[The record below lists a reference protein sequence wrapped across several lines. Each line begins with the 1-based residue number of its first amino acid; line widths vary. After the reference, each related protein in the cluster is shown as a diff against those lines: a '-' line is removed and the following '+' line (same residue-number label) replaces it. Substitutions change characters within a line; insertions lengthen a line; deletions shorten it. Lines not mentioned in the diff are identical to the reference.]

1 MDLHLTLPGVLSLAL
16 GMPCVGPFTYIEEL
30 GLSVTQQPANNLVC
44 LPG

>member
-16 GMPCVGPFTYIEEL
+16 GMLVGPFTYIEEL